1 MNLEKALSFIN
12 QYFSF
17 QSYVIIGYFF
27 LCFIIFIFNKIS
39 KDKVTSL
46 LKIRRGHLLNPMNY
60 IRLFTSGLCH
70 SDFQHFR
77 NNFIFILLL
86 GPIIENKVGSLV
98 MLEMIL
104 ITTLV
109 SSLFHLIFYDSSA
122 IGASDVVYMM
132 VVYLGLTSTFDNRIP
147 LTFVFL
153 FLFFVLGEIVLM
165 FFHKRGDK
173 TGHDGHVMGAVMGI
187 IFTYF
192 PFF

>member
-132 VVYLGLTSTFDNRIP
+132 GLERS
-147 LTFVFL
+147 LL
-153 FLFFVLGEIVLM
+153 L
-165 FFHKRGDK
+165 
-173 TGHDGHVMGAVMGI
+173 
-187 IFTYF
+187 
-192 PFF
+192 